1 MKSNSELNPNISCDY
16 NVSLLLGGTISP
28 KFYENF
34 KAYSENNSHPHKL
47 DSLAVIYEGYI
58 FSLCTQSNHL
68 IWLDRAENLSSAVL
82 AEHFAQQF
90 LLELGYYDE

>member
-1 MKSNSELNPNISCDY
+1 MKNNSDKNPNISFDY
-16 NVSLLLGGTISP
+16 NVSLLLGSALPP

-34 KAYSENNSHPHKL
+34 KAYSENNSHPHEL
-47 DSLAVIYEGYI
+47 DRQAVIYEGYI

-68 IWLDRAENLSSAVL
+68 IWLDRADNFAKAEL